1 MSKLF
6 NNYISLKSQ
15 DSNKFY
21 LFKSGIFYIFLDD
34 DARAMSQQ
42 FGFKLSNL
50 NNSVV
55 KCGFPTNS
63 LDKYIEKFKIA
74 GYSVHIVC
82 DDNIKTVSNSVDLNF
97 FVNNQFFEKT
107 LNNFL
112 DLNIDMLS
120 ISQAF
125 DTLFNLQ
132 HDFKQVMQEVSDEKE
147 KATCMKQPM
156 ILIILLMLIM
166 KFVEILKI
174 KEKSNFLESINVCM
188 FHVFITS

>member
-15 DSNKFY
+15 DSDKFY

-55 KCGFPTNS
+55 KCGFPTTS

-82 DDNIKTVSNSVDLNF
+82 DDDIKTVSNSVDLNF
-97 FVNNQFFEKT
+97 FVNNQLFEKT
-107 LNNFL
+107 LNTFL
-112 DLNIDMLS
+112 NLNIDMLS

-132 HDFKQVMQEVSDEKE
+132 HDFKQVMQEVSDEK
-147 KATCMKQPM
+147 KRP
-156 ILIILLMLIM
+156 LVWSHLWL
-166 KFVEILKI
+166 
-174 KEKSNFLESINVCM
+174 
-188 FHVFITS
+188 

>member
-6 NNYISLKSQ
+6 KNYISLKSQ
-15 DSNKFY
+15 DCNKFY

-42 FGFKLSNL
+42 FGFKLGNL
-50 NNSVV
+50 NDSVV

-74 GYSVHIVC
+74 GCPVHIVC
-82 DDNIKTVSNSVDLNF
+82 DNDLKTTSNSVDLNF
-97 FVNNQFFEKT
+97 FVNNQLFEKT

-132 HDFKQVMQEVSDEKE
+132 HDFKQVMQEVSDEK
-147 KATCMKQPM
+147 KRS
-156 ILIILLMLIM
+156 L
-166 KFVEILKI
+166 V
-174 KEKSNFLESINVCM
+174 
-188 FHVFITS
+188 

>member
-63 LDKYIEKFKIA
+63 LDKYIEKFKVA

-107 LNNFL
+107 SNTFLN
-112 DLNIDMLS
+112 LNIDMLS

-132 HDFKQVMQEVSDEKE
+132 HDFKQVMQEVSDEK
-147 KATCMKQPM
+147 KRP
-156 ILIILLMLIM
+156 L
-166 KFVEILKI
+166 VW
-174 KEKSNFLESINVCM
+174 SNLWF
-188 FHVFITS
+188 

>member
-63 LDKYIEKFKIA
+63 LDQYIEKFKVA

-97 FVNNQFFEKT
+97 FVNNQFFEET
-107 LNNFL
+107 LNTFL
-112 DLNIDMLS
+112 NLNIDMLS

-132 HDFKQVMQEVSDEKE
+132 HDFKQVMQEVSDEK
-147 KATCMKQPM
+147 KRP
-156 ILIILLMLIM
+156 L
-166 KFVEILKI
+166 V
-174 KEKSNFLESINVCM
+174 
-188 FHVFITS
+188 

>member
-55 KCGFPTNS
+55 KCGFSTNS
-63 LDKYIEKFKIA
+63 LDKYIEKFKVA

-97 FVNNQFFEKT
+97 FVNNQFFEET
-107 LNNFL
+107 LNTFL
-112 DLNIDMLS
+112 NLNIDMLS

-132 HDFKQVMQEVSDEKE
+132 HDFKQVMQEVSDEK
-147 KATCMKQPM
+147 KRP
-156 ILIILLMLIM
+156 L
-166 KFVEILKI
+166 V
-174 KEKSNFLESINVCM
+174 
-188 FHVFITS
+188 

>member
-107 LNNFL
+107 
-112 DLNIDMLS
+112 
-120 ISQAF
+120 
-125 DTLFNLQ
+125 
-132 HDFKQVMQEVSDEKE
+132 
-147 KATCMKQPM
+147 
-156 ILIILLMLIM
+156 
-166 KFVEILKI
+166 
-174 KEKSNFLESINVCM
+174 
-188 FHVFITS
+188 

>member
-63 LDKYIEKFKIA
+63 LDKYIEKFKVA

-82 DDNIKTVSNSVDLNF
+82 DDNISK
-97 FVNNQFFEKT
+97 QF
-107 LNNFL
+107 L
-112 DLNIDMLS
+112 
-120 ISQAF
+120 
-125 DTLFNLQ
+125 
-132 HDFKQVMQEVSDEKE
+132 
-147 KATCMKQPM
+147 
-156 ILIILLMLIM
+156 ILLI
-166 KFVEILKI
+166 
-174 KEKSNFLESINVCM
+174 
-188 FHVFITS
+188 

>member
-55 KCGFPTNS
+55 KCGFSTNS
-63 LDKYIEKFKIA
+63 LDKYIEKFKVA

-107 LNNFL
+107 LNTFL
-112 DLNIDMLS
+112 NLNIDMLS

-132 HDFKQVMQEVSDEKE
+132 HDFKQVMQEVSDEK
-147 KATCMKQPM
+147 KKP
-156 ILIILLMLIM
+156 L
-166 KFVEILKI
+166 V
-174 KEKSNFLESINVCM
+174 
-188 FHVFITS
+188 

>member
-1 MSKLF
+1 
-6 NNYISLKSQ
+6 
-15 DSNKFY
+15 
-21 LFKSGIFYIFLDD
+21 
-34 DARAMSQQ
+34 
-42 FGFKLSNL
+42 
-50 NNSVV
+50 
-55 KCGFPTNS
+55 
-63 LDKYIEKFKIA
+63 
-74 GYSVHIVC
+74 
-82 DDNIKTVSNSVDLNF
+82 
-97 FVNNQFFEKT
+97 
-107 LNNFL
+107 
-112 DLNIDMLS
+112 MLS

>member
-74 GYSVHIVC
+74 GCPVHIVC
-82 DDNIKTVSNSVDLNF
+82 DDDCKPILNSVDLN
-97 FVNNQFFEKT
+97 FFEKT

-132 HDFKQVMQEVSDEKE
+132 HDFKQVMQEVSDEK
-147 KATCMKQPM
+147 KRP
-156 ILIILLMLIM
+156 L
-166 KFVEILKI
+166 V
-174 KEKSNFLESINVCM
+174 
-188 FHVFITS
+188 

>member
-1 MSKLF
+1 
-6 NNYISLKSQ
+6 
-15 DSNKFY
+15 
-21 LFKSGIFYIFLDD
+21 
-34 DARAMSQQ
+34 MSQQ

-63 LDKYIEKFKIA
+63 LDKYIEKFKVA

-107 LNNFL
+107 LNTFL
-112 DLNIDMLS
+112 NLNIDMLS

-132 HDFKQVMQEVSDEKE
+132 HDFKQVMQEVSDEK
-147 KATCMKQPM
+147 KKP
-156 ILIILLMLIM
+156 L
-166 KFVEILKI
+166 VW
-174 KEKSNFLESINVCM
+174 SNLWF
-188 FHVFITS
+188 

>member
-1 MSKLF
+1 MWYERKNFMSKLF
-6 NNYISLKSQ
+6 NNYILLKLQ
-15 DSNKFY
+15 DCNKFY
-21 LFKSGIFYIFLDD
+21 LFKSGIFYIFLDA
-34 DARAMSQQ
+34 DARSMSQQ

-74 GYSVHIVC
+74 GCPVHIVC
-82 DDNIKTVSNSVDLNF
+82 DDDCKPISNSVDLNF
-97 FVNNQFFEKT
+97 FVNNQLFEKT

-132 HDFKQVMQEVSDEKE
+132 HDFKQVMQEVSDEK
-147 KATCMKQPM
+147 KRP
-156 ILIILLMLIM
+156 L
-166 KFVEILKI
+166 V
-174 KEKSNFLESINVCM
+174 
-188 FHVFITS
+188 

>member
-55 KCGFPTNS
+55 KCSFPTNS

-82 DDNIKTVSNSVDLNF
+82 DDDIKTVSNSVDLNF
-97 FVNNQFFEKT
+97 FVNNQLFEKT
-107 LNNFL
+107 LNTFL
-112 DLNIDMLS
+112 NLNIDMLS

-132 HDFKQVMQEVSDEKE
+132 HDFKQVMQEVSDEK
-147 KATCMKQPM
+147 KRP
-156 ILIILLMLIM
+156 L
-166 KFVEILKI
+166 VW
-174 KEKSNFLESINVCM
+174 SNLWF
-188 FHVFITS
+188 